1 MAASGWS
8 KGSTVSLMAACVVL
22 WMPSSTNTA
31 GVSEDHQFAGV
42 HARHNAATLSPPAP
56 LYLSPAAVVPR
67 RGDHNL
73 RSSYGS
79 RMLDLMQSLPASAAP
94 GQVQAVLDLGCA
106 TGLSSLA
113 LTQLFPAAH
122 VTGVDLSPH
131 MVAVGR
137 YHQEKRQVGVVARH
151 PPQAMEEVKW
161 L

>member
-1 MAASGWS
+1 M
-8 KGSTVSLMAACVVL
+8 CVVL
-22 WMPSSTNTA
+22 WVRSSTSTLWA
-31 GVSEDHQFAGV
+31 CSKDHQFAGV
-42 HARHNAATLSPPAP
+42 HAQRDAATLPPPAP

-79 RMLDLMQSLPASAAP
+79 RMLDLMQALPAAAAP

-137 YHQEKRQVGVVARH
+137 YHQEKRQVCVCVW
-151 PPQAMEEVKW
+151 W
-161 L
+161 LDILSSQ